1 MTLNESI
8 CEPRL
13 STRACLALFDERV
26 TEVVELEHIRRT
38 AFADYIH
45 RTAQPAFSIDL
56 FLSKSSANSSS
67 AEIKSIK
74 DNFRF
79 FIQQVSIIA
88 DDSAQQQDAA
98 RVMYNIIVKY
108 KTVKESAYADAVS
121 YFGKISPTKFDLIM
135 KAGLDLYEAYLK
147 ANPSAQK
154 SKTVGSSSGQEFGS
168 HIVYHVPE
176 LIDDTAG
183 SDYGVYGSV
192 RRVQTSPSPDDSD
205 FGFSSEANSRA
216 KDLLHLC
223 SDYVRSNSFTMESE
237 QLAQEIVKLLTEKGA
252 SEDTIQVKLF
262 ELVGENGFEFMF
274 AIMQQ
279 YESFKLISMQDL
291 QEQMRLQADEKN
303 ALLSSTN
310 FMSSEGLFGMMTAA
324 QTTAAFPSLTED
336 LEGLSLNQRRK
347 REKKEKE
354 RAEREAE
361 CLSKGMQDPSMAYL
375 IQAGFSEVR
384 TPEKIAHSLQ
394 YFTVVQ
400 FLLALKWKCM
410 VEYRDR

>member
-38 AFADYIH
+38 SFADYVH
-45 RTAQPAFSIDL
+45 RTAQPAFTVDL
-56 FLSKSSANSSS
+56 FQPKSSANSSS
-67 AEIKSIK
+67 VEVKTIK

-88 DDSAQQQDAA
+88 DDSSQQQDAA

-108 KTVKESAYADAVS
+108 KAVKESAYTDAVS

-135 KAGLDLYEAYLK
+135 KAGLDLHEAYLK
-147 ANPSAQK
+147 ANPPAQK
-154 SKTVGSSSGQEFGS
+154 AKLVGRSSCQEFGS
-168 HIVYHVPE
+168 QIEYHVPE

-183 SDYGVYGSV
+183 SDYGVYGVALREPVSSSV
-192 RRVQTSPSPDDSD
+192 GDSH
-205 FGFSSEANSRA
+205 FGTSSEANNRA
-216 KDLLHLC
+216 KNLLQLC
-223 SDYVRSNSFTMESE
+223 SDHVRSNSFTMDPE
-237 QLAQEIVKLLTEKGA
+237 QLAQEIVKLLIETGA

-262 ELVGENGFEFMF
+262 ELVGEAGFEFMF
-274 AIMQQ
+274 AIMQEYQ
-279 YESFKLISMQDL
+279 SFKLISMHDL
-291 QEQMRLQADEKN
+291 QEQIRMQADEKS
-303 ALLSSTN
+303 ALISSTN

-324 QTTAAFPSLTED
+324 QATAAFPSLSED

-384 TPEKIAHSLQ
+384 TTRRTIMCFL
-394 YFTVVQ
+394 YRFTVEH
-400 FLLALKWKCM
+400 LL
-410 VEYRDR
+410 